1 MTHGWGSCQ
10 GEGRQGHTG
19 QGQADRGRQEEV
31 GRAEEGGAKLVTE
44 QGRRKQERDGRREGN
59 TTSNSNDSKHFE
71 Y

>member
-31 GRAEEGGAKLVTE
+31 GSAEEGGAKLVSLKYSPLILPE
-44 QGRRKQERDGRREGN
+44 HEKI
-59 TTSNSNDSKHFE
+59 SFILIFVL
-71 Y
+71 

>member
-31 GRAEEGGAKLVTE
+31 GSAGEGGAKLDRTGKKE
-44 QGRRKQERDGRREGN
+44 AREGW
-59 TTSNSNDSKHFE
+59 KE
-71 Y
+71 GRKY